1 MTTSSRE
8 ASSRAKSIG
17 LKSLTQVSGMGGKP
31 MQTLRNW
38 NRENP
43 FLFDIVL
50 VGCRMVE
57 IVIHQDEL
65 FDDHIKEIEHFIRE
79 SFDGN

>member
-1 MTTSSRE
+1 MTTSSR
-8 ASSRAKSIG
+8 AKQVG
-17 LKSLTQVSGMGGKP
+17 LKSLTQVSDMSGKP

-38 NRENP
+38 NKENP

-57 IVIHQDEL
+57 VVIYSDEL
-65 FDDHIKEIEHFIRE
+65 FNDHIKEIEHFIKE
-79 SFDGN
+79 SFDGS

>member
-1 MTTSSRE
+1 MTASRE
-8 ASSRAKSIG
+8 ASTRAKLIG

-79 SFDGN
+79 SFDEN